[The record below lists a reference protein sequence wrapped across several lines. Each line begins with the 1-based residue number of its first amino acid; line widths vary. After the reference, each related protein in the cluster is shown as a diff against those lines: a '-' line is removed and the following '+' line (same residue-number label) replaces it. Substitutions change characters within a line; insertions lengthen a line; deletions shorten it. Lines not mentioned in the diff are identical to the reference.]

1 MYQRVGKAAYKA
13 DLNNTLALDK
23 HFNHPHKQ
31 FKTIHIAGTNGK
43 GSISHMLCSILMEA
57 GYKVGLYTSPHLVDF
72 RERIRINGK
81 PIAENDVVN
90 FVSKSAHVFEIVK
103 PSFFE
108 MTVALAFKYF
118 ADQSVDVAVIEVGL
132 GGRLDSTNIITPD
145 ISVITNIGLDHTE
158 LLGSSL
164 EKIATEKAG
173 IIKPNVPVVISE
185 WKNETK
191 PIFHEKAKECR
202 AKIIFASEQF
212 KATSSY
218 LGNGYQN
225 ISIKETNSGNTTSY
239 SLDLLGNY
247 QKKNLVGVLSS
258 VNELKNI
265 GYNISSTNIEDGL
278 KKVIHNTGLLGR
290 WQVLSK
296 QPLTICDTGH
306 NLEGMLE
313 IVEQLRNT
321 PHNKLHMVIG
331 MVGDKNIDGV
341 LNILPKN
348 ATYYFTRPS
357 IPRALDEVKL
367 TDKAHIAGLK
377 GYNYVN
383 VKLALNAAR
392 IAAQDDDLIFIG
404 GSTFVVA
411 DALSSL

>member
-191 PIFHEKAKECR
+191 SIFHEKAKECR
-202 AKIIFASEQF
+202 TKIIFASEQF
-212 KATSSY
+212 KATSSN

-341 LNILPKN
+341 LNILPEN